1 MHSVTILTLATI
13 LWGFP
18 GAFPARV
25 EAHPASDEDS
35 LIVMTFNIRYDT
47 PDDGVHAWPL
57 RRADLIAFLAS
68 RAPDVLCVQEAL
80 DSQIQDLLHG
90 LPDYAFRGV
99 GRDDGEKAGEY
110 SAIFF
115 DADRFRPLHDGTLW
129 LSETPTVPSRGWD
142 AALPRIVTWIELE
155 DRSSGKTFTVFN
167 THFDHA
173 GAAARAESARLL
185 RRLVDEKARDI
196 PAIVAGDFN
205 CQAHEEP
212 YRILTRADGLRIL
225 CDGRA
230 IASEGVRGPVGTF
243 SGFPLTAE
251 IDGPRI
257 DYLFVTDDIALRL
270 YETIRAERSG
280 GFLSDHCPVMATLT
294 LP

>member
-1 MHSVTILTLATI
+1 MHPVPILALATI

-18 GAFPARV
+18 GAFHARV

-68 RAPDVLCVQEAL
+68 QAPDVLCVQEAL
-80 DSQIQDLLHG
+80 DSQIQDLRHG

-115 DADRFRPLHDGTLW
+115 DAGRFRPLHDGTLW

-142 AALPRIVTWIELE
+142 AALPRIVTWVELE
-155 DRSSGKTFTVFN
+155 DRSSGATFTVFN

-185 RRLVDEKARDI
+185 RRLVDEKSRHI

-212 YRILTRADGLRIL
+212 YRILTRTDGLRIL

-257 DYLFVTDDIALRL
+257 DYLFVTDDIALRR